1 MRAILDYITNNV
13 SANYGANI
21 KPTVEETVILPV
33 SIQDTI
39 ETELGTANCGFR
51 GFLTDKNTLNIL
63 IYGWY
68 NTGTPKGFVCILNK
82 DLEVLQTITKNSNG
96 YDLFNIRDMKQDING
111 NVYAISTDNDI
122 IRILL
127 LNNIFVKSGSYKVNI
142 RASYI
147 IPNSSS
153 YKMTT
158 YSLDFGK
165 KLKLITK
172 AQDEATYFTV
182 LKDKSTEEN
191 VIIRFTINV
200 GSDNEWEVIRT
211 GIESSGF
218 DYLTEKSGDKYLLH
232 YYCNNVGSNQRYYA
246 FSYENT
252 DLIEAKT
259 IDTDIRIDTCY
270 AISPNEVYI
279 TGVGQTD
286 NYVKK
291 VDRNTTKNLFTF
303 DLGEELT
310 IETIEN
316 VVYIKHLTS
325 NYAKIMIIQK
335 EIITW
340 VYDIPATIS
349 MNYSPEVFA
358 SKNYN
363 LLNIYV
369 QRGSGEQTQR
379 LTFDYND
386 ANYNGFAYDN
396 YNELVPR
403 KARIYLDSELGFARN
418 LYNNVINGET
428 TISTVQI
435 PNSLL
440 NSGEIDQ
447 QMLLGE
453 TNKELLVKAQI
464 IEKNVYET
472 LYINFIRTLTVKD
485 TDTNTTYPESASYI
499 NQNINI
505 GTKQNCESSFIG
517 KVRVNDI
524 VQSITWNWN
533 SNHYETE
540 FSVNSTGTPVRIE
553 FISNDETT
561 IYLSKELDLASGN
574 YKVSQK
580 LKIQ

>member
-51 GFLTDKNTLNIL
+51 GFLTDKNTLNVL

-111 NVYAISTDNDI
+111 NVYAISVDNDI

-127 LNNIFVKSGSYKVNI
+127 LNNIFVKSDSYKVNI

-218 DYLTEKSGDKYLLH
+218 DYLTEK
-232 YYCNNVGSNQRYYA
+232 
-246 FSYENT
+246 
-252 DLIEAKT
+252 
-259 IDTDIRIDTCY
+259 
-270 AISPNEVYI
+270 
-279 TGVGQTD
+279 TGF
-286 NYVKK
+286 
-291 VDRNTTKNLFTF
+291 R
-303 DLGEELT
+303 
-310 IETIEN
+310 
-316 VVYIKHLTS
+316 
-325 NYAKIMIIQK
+325 A
-335 EIITW
+335 
-340 VYDIPATIS
+340 
-349 MNYSPEVFA
+349 
-358 SKNYN
+358 
-363 LLNIYV
+363 
-369 QRGSGEQTQR
+369 
-379 LTFDYND
+379 
-386 ANYNGFAYDN
+386 
-396 YNELVPR
+396 
-403 KARIYLDSELGFARN
+403 
-418 LYNNVINGET
+418 
-428 TISTVQI
+428 
-435 PNSLL
+435 
-440 NSGEIDQ
+440 
-447 QMLLGE
+447 
-453 TNKELLVKAQI
+453 
-464 IEKNVYET
+464 
-472 LYINFIRTLTVKD
+472 
-485 TDTNTTYPESASYI
+485 
-499 NQNINI
+499 
-505 GTKQNCESSFIG
+505 
-517 KVRVNDI
+517 
-524 VQSITWNWN
+524 
-533 SNHYETE
+533 
-540 FSVNSTGTPVRIE
+540 
-553 FISNDETT
+553 
-561 IYLSKELDLASGN
+561 
-574 YKVSQK
+574 
-580 LKIQ
+580 